1 MKTALLFA
9 LAPAVLCAQPPDL
22 ASLAAREV
30 PSLTAFYRDLHQ
42 HPELSRQE
50 DQTSAKLARELR
62 AAGFTVTEHI
72 GKYADGGPSYGI
84 VALLK
89 NGPGPTVLV
98 RTELDALPIE
108 EKTGL
113 EFASHV
119 RGHNAQGQD
128 VAIMHACGHDLHMSS
143 FLGTARAMAQL
154 KDRWSGTLM
163 MIGQPA
169 EETVEGARAMLA
181 DGLYTRFPKP
191 DFAIALHDEPT
202 VPAGKVAMRAGPIY
216 ASVTTVNVTIRGVG
230 GHGAHPEAT
239 KDPIVMSAEYIMA
252 LQTIVSRQNLPLEP
266 AVITVGAIH
275 GGSKNN
281 IIPDDVLLQLTVR
294 AYNED
299 IRRKMLES
307 IDRMARGVALTGGV
321 PDDRMPVVKIYENES
336 VPATINDARL
346 EARVRQAMSASL
358 GAANVLDIN
367 PIMVSEDFGLFS
379 LGGQIPSLIFQLG
392 ASDPATLEAS
402 KRTGAPL
409 AQLHSSRFY
418 PQFEPAVRTGIVAT
432 SSALLDLLQK

>member
-1 MKTALLFA
+1 MRTAILLA
-9 LAPAVLCAQPPDL
+9 LAPLMLFAQAPDL
-22 ASLAAREV
+22 PALAAREV
-30 PSLTAFYRDLHQ
+30 PSLTTFYRDLHL

-50 DQTSAKLARELR
+50 EQTSAKLAAELR
-62 AAGFTVTEHI
+62 AAGFTVTEHV
-72 GKYADGGPSYGI
+72 GKYDDGGPSYGI

-89 NGPGPTVLV
+89 NGSGPTVLV
-98 RTELDALPIE
+98 RTELDALPVE

-119 RGHNAQGQD
+119 RGHNAAGQE
-128 VAIMHACGHDLHMSS
+128 VGIMQACGHDLHMSS
-143 FLGTARAMAQL
+143 FLGTARVMARL

-191 DFAIALHDEPT
+191 DFTIALHDEPT
-202 VPAGKVAMRAGPIY
+202 VAAGKVALRPGPIY
-216 ASVTTVNVTIRGVG
+216 ASVTTVNVTIRGIG

-239 KDPIVMSAEYIMA
+239 RDPIVMSAEYIMA

-299 IRRKMLES
+299 VRRKMLES
-307 IDRMARGVALTGGV
+307 IDRIARGVAIIGNV
-321 PDDRMPVVKIYENES
+321 PDDRMPIVKIFENES
-336 VPATINDARL
+336 VPATLNNAKL
-346 EARVRQAMSASL
+346 EARVRQAFTASL
-358 GAANVLDIN
+358 GAANVLEIN
-367 PIMVSEDFGLFS
+367 PIMVSEDFGLFN

-392 ASDPATLEAS
+392 AADPAKLEES
-402 KRTGAPL
+402 KRTGVGLP
-409 AQLHSSRFY
+409 QLHSSLFY
-418 PQFEPAVRTGIVAT
+418 PQFEPALRTGIVAT
-432 SSALLDLLQK
+432 SSALLDLLKK